1 MKVSWNS
8 NRKLGLALIAL
19 LTTLSLCLSPVIGGS
34 LASAD
39 ESAQVGFVYIESST
53 ISCGKQQNVVV
64 GLDNGAAIDSAM
76 LYMQVDGSEA
86 SLEADKI
93 IDDAALFS
101 FDLYSEGEV
110 RLLRIDVQINGSAV
124 AQSFDLDSESNPC
137 TFTVDGVAP
146 VMPLSLEGETEA
158 EPNSD
163 VTFVVSDA
171 NGNTQECSTLSDAVV
186 AASEGEAAGNARG
199 KDVVIVLDPGH
210 GGNDG
215 GASANG
221 LTESAL
227 TLSIAKY
234 CKVAL
239 QQYSGVTVYMTRE
252 SDVYVDLKAR
262 TDYAKSVGADAIVS
276 IHINSADASSANGA
290 EVWYPNNSSYKNELH
305 SSGASLSQSI
315 LNKLTALGLS
325 DRGIKTRDYGDGG
338 SEPRYED
345 GSMSDYYAIIRRAR
359 QNGYLGIIVEHAF
372 ITNPND
378 AAFLGQDSNLRRLGE
393 ADAEGIADAFGLT
406 KGYWGQDTEGNW
418 RYYVNDVAKT
428 GWICVNGSWY
438 WGDPDEGGSCVYSC
452 WREIDGNWYWF
463 DGNCAMASNRWI
475 NTEGAWYW
483 VDASGARQTGWQL
496 INGSWY
502 WFDPETDARATGL
515 TDVYG
520 TKYDFASDGAMVTGW
535 VREGGDWYYF
545 GASGAAVKGW
555 VLVNGS
561 WYWLDPETDIMK
573 TGWFELS
580 GNKYFLTASGAMET
594 GWLLD
599 NGSWYYFDCS
609 GAMTKGW
616 LCLGGVWYWLDP
628 GTGVMAT
635 GPADVSGTK
644 YCFASNGAMASGAW
658 VLDGS
663 DWYYADASG
672 ALSKGWMYNGSWY
685 YLDPATCKMAK
696 GLQEIGGTKYFLDN
710 DSGAMVVGWG
720 HDSDGSWYWGSSSG
734 ALATGWVKAGSWYYM
749 DPETYRMRTGWLEL
763 GPSESPTRY
772 YLAGSGAMVS
782 DSWVLDGSDWYYA
795 DASGAMASGWRC
807 VGGSWYWL
815 DPETGVMQTGWLQV
829 SGSKYYLGLNG
840 AMLTGWQNIS
850 NSRYYFDSSG
860 ACQEEQTL
868 SPVLGSPSASKEV
881 VISKMVAAYKNSDAS
896 YPIDELSKGGAP
908 SIESFCRI
916 LYEEATDEGVRPE
929 LLFCQAMKETGWL
942 RFGGIVKVGEFN
954 FGGLG
959 ATDVNPDANKFPDVR
974 TGLRAQTQ
982 HLVAYAKAGVNASDL
997 HHGLVDVRFNLV
1009 NKGSAPYVQY
1019 LGIPDNPQGT
1029 GWASSS
1035 GYGYDIV
1042 QMMKDCFGI

>member
-1 MKVSWNS
+1 
-8 NRKLGLALIAL
+8 
-19 LTTLSLCLSPVIGGS
+19 
-34 LASAD
+34 
-39 ESAQVGFVYIESST
+39 
-53 ISCGKQQNVVV
+53 
-64 GLDNGAAIDSAM
+64 
-76 LYMQVDGSEA
+76 MQVDGSEV

-93 IDDAALFS
+93 IDDTALFS

-146 VMPLSLEGETEA
+146 VMPLSLEDETGT

-171 NGNTQECSTLSDAVV
+171 NGNAQECSTLSDAVTT
-186 AASEGEAAGNARG
+186 ASEGEASSHAQG
-199 KDVVIVLDPGH
+199 KQVVIVLDPGH

-234 CKVAL
+234 CKAAL

-252 SDVYVDLKAR
+252 SDVYADLKAR

-305 SSGASLSQSI
+305 GSGASLSQSI

-406 KGYWGQDTEGNW
+406 KGHWEQDSEGKW
-418 RYYVNDVAKT
+418 RYFVNDIAQT
-428 GWICVNGSWY
+428 GWICVNGIWY
-438 WGDPDEGGSCVYSC
+438 WGDPDDAGACVNNC
-452 WREIDGNWYWF
+452 WREIEGKWYWF
-463 DGNCAMASNRWI
+463 ADNCAMTSNRWI
-475 NTEGAWYW
+475 NTEGIWYR
-483 VDASGARQTGWQL
+483 VGASGDRLTGWQL

-502 WFDPETDARATGL
+502 WLDPETGARATGL

-535 VREGGDWYYF
+535 VREGDDWYYF

-555 VLVNGS
+555 ALVNGS
-561 WYWLDPETDIMK
+561 WYWLDAETGIMK

-599 NGSWYYFDCS
+599 NGSWHYFGAS

-616 LCLGGVWYWLDP
+616 LCLGGVWYWLDLE
-628 GTGVMAT
+628 TGVMAT
-635 GPADVSGTK
+635 GPAEISGTN

-663 DWYYADASG
+663 DWYYADGSG
-672 ALSKGWMYNGSWY
+672 ALAKGWMYNGNWY
-685 YLDPATCKMAK
+685 YLDPSTCKMAK
-696 GLQEIGGTKYFLDN
+696 GLQEIGGTKYFFNN
-710 DSGAMVVGWG
+710 D
-720 HDSDGSWYWGSSSG
+720 
-734 ALATGWVKAGSWYYM
+734 
-749 DPETYRMRTGWLEL
+749 
-763 GPSESPTRY
+763 
-772 YLAGSGAMVS
+772 SGAMVS
-782 DSWVLDGSDWYYA
+782 DSWVLDGSDWYFF
-795 DASGAMASGWRC
+795 DSSGAMARGWAC

-815 DPETGVMQTGWLQV
+815 DPETGVMQTGWLEV
-829 SGSKYYLGLNG
+829 SGSKYYLGSNG
-840 AMLTGWQNIS
+840 AMLTGWQNID

-868 SPVLGSPSASKEV
+868 SPVLGSPPASKEV
-881 VISKMVAAYKNSDAS
+881 VISKMVAAYKRSGAS
-896 YPIDELSKGGAP
+896 YPASALSKGGAP
-908 SIESFCRI
+908 SIEDFCSI
-916 LYEEATDEGVRPE
+916 LYEEAVDEGIRPE

-959 ATDVNPDANKFPDVR
+959 ATDVDPNANKFRDVR

-1009 NKGSAPYVQY
+1009 NKGSAPYIQY

>member
-1 MKVSWNS
+1 MKVSRNS

-64 GLDNGAAIDSAM
+64 GLDNGAAIDSAT

-171 NGNTQECSTLSDAVV
+171 NGNAQECSTLSDAVV

-234 CKVAL
+234 CKAAL

-325 DRGIKTRDYGDGG
+325 DRGIKSRDYGDGG

-418 RYYVNDVAKT
+418 RYYINDVAKT

-438 WGDPDEGGSCVYSC
+438 WGDPDEGGSCVNSC

-502 WFDPETDARATGL
+502 WFDPETGARATGL

-520 TKYDFASDGAMVTGW
+520 TKYDFTSDGAMVTGW

-561 WYWLDPETDIMK
+561 WYWLDPETGIMK

-580 GNKYFLTASGAMET
+580 GNKYFLTASGAIET

-672 ALSKGWMYNGSWY
+672 ALT
-685 YLDPATCKMAK
+685 A
-696 GLQEIGGTKYFLDN
+696 
-710 DSGAMVVGWG
+710 
-720 HDSDGSWYWGSSSG
+720 
-734 ALATGWVKAGSWYYM
+734 GWVKAGSWYYM

-782 DSWVLDGSDWYYA
+782 DNWVFDGSDWYFF
-795 DASGAMASGWRC
+795 DGSGAMARGWAC

-815 DPETGVMQTGWLQV
+815 DPETGVMQTGWLEV
-829 SGSKYYLGLNG
+829 SGSKYFLGSNG
-840 AMLTGWQNIS
+840 AMLTGWQNID

-860 ACQEEQTL
+860 ACREEQML
-868 SPVLGSPSASKEV
+868 SPILGSPCAPQKV
-881 VISKMVAAYKNSDAS
+881 VLSKMIAAYKRSGALYPAS
-896 YPIDELSKGGAP
+896 ALSKGGAP
-908 SIESFCRI
+908 SIGDFCSI
-916 LYEEATDEGVRPE
+916 LYEEAVDEGIRPE

-942 RFGGIVKVGEFN
+942 RFGGIVKVEEFN

-959 ATDVNPDANKFPDVR
+959 ATDVDPNANKFRDVR

-982 HLVAYAKAGVNASDL
+982 HLVAYAKAGVKASDL

-1009 NKGSAPYVQY
+1009 NKGSAPYIQY

>member
-1 MKVSWNS
+1 
-8 NRKLGLALIAL
+8 
-19 LTTLSLCLSPVIGGS
+19 
-34 LASAD
+34 
-39 ESAQVGFVYIESST
+39 
-53 ISCGKQQNVVV
+53 
-64 GLDNGAAIDSAM
+64 
-76 LYMQVDGSEA
+76 
-86 SLEADKI
+86 
-93 IDDAALFS
+93 
-101 FDLYSEGEV
+101 
-110 RLLRIDVQINGSAV
+110 
-124 AQSFDLDSESNPC
+124 
-137 TFTVDGVAP
+137 
-146 VMPLSLEGETEA
+146 
-158 EPNSD
+158 
-163 VTFVVSDA
+163 
-171 NGNTQECSTLSDAVV
+171 
-186 AASEGEAAGNARG
+186 
-199 KDVVIVLDPGH
+199 
-210 GGNDG
+210 
-215 GASANG
+215 
-221 LTESAL
+221 
-227 TLSIAKY
+227 
-234 CKVAL
+234 
-239 QQYSGVTVYMTRE
+239 MTRE

-325 DRGIKTRDYGDGG
+325 DRGIKTKDYGDGG

-406 KGYWGQDTEGNW
+406 KGYWGQDTEGKW
-418 RYYVNDVAKT
+418 RYFVNDIAQT
-428 GWICVNGSWY
+428 GWICVNGIWY
-438 WGDPDEGGSCVYSC
+438 WGDPDDAGACVNNC
-452 WREIDGNWYWF
+452 WREIEGKWYWF
-463 DGNCAMASNRWI
+463 ADNCAMTSNRWI
-475 NTEGAWYW
+475 NTEGIWYW
-483 VDASGARQTGWQL
+483 VGASGDRLTGWQL

-502 WFDPETDARATGL
+502 WLDPETGARATGL
-515 TDVYG
+515 TDVHG

-535 VREGGDWYYF
+535 AREGDDWYYF
-545 GASGAAVKGW
+545 GASGAVAKGW
-555 VLVNGS
+555 ALVNGS
-561 WYWLDPETDIMK
+561 WYWLDAETGIMK

-580 GNKYFLTASGAMET
+580 GNKYFLTANGAMET

-599 NGSWYYFDCS
+599 NGSWYYFGAS

-616 LCLGGVWYWLDP
+616 LCLGGVWYWLDLE
-628 GTGVMAT
+628 TGVMTT
-635 GPADVSGTK
+635 GPAEISGTK
-644 YCFASNGAMASGAW
+644 YCFASSGAMASGAW

-663 DWYYADASG
+663 DWYYADGSG
-672 ALSKGWMYNGSWY
+672 ALSRGWMYNGNWY
-685 YLDPATCKMAK
+685 YLDPSTCKMAK
-696 GLQEIGGTKYFLDN
+696 GLQEIGGTKYFFNN
-710 DSGAMVVGWG
+710 D
-720 HDSDGSWYWGSSSG
+720 
-734 ALATGWVKAGSWYYM
+734 
-749 DPETYRMRTGWLEL
+749 
-763 GPSESPTRY
+763 
-772 YLAGSGAMVS
+772 SGAMVS
-782 DSWVLDGSDWYYA
+782 DSWVLDGSDWYFF
-795 DASGAMASGWRC
+795 DGSGAMARGWAC

-815 DPETGVMQTGWLQV
+815 DPETGVMQTGWLEV
-829 SGSKYYLGLNG
+829 SGSKYYLGSNG
-840 AMLTGWQNIS
+840 AMLTGWQNID

-860 ACQEEQTL
+860 AYREEQTL
-868 SPVLGSPSASKEV
+868 SPILGSPCAPKEV
-881 VISKMVAAYKNSDAS
+881 VLSKMIAAYKRSGAS
-896 YPIDELSKGGAP
+896 YPASALSKGGAP
-908 SIESFCRI
+908 SIKDFCSI
-916 LYEEATDEGVRPE
+916 LYEEAVDEGIRPE

-959 ATDVNPDANKFPDVR
+959 ATDVDPNANKFPDVR

-1009 NKGSAPYVQY
+1009 NKGSAPYIQY

>member
-64 GLDNGAAIDSAM
+64 GLDNGAAIDSAT

-234 CKVAL
+234 CKAAL

-406 KGYWGQDTEGNW
+406 KGHWEQDNEGKW
-418 RYYVNDVAKT
+418 RYFVNDIAQT

-438 WGDPDEGGSCVYSC
+438 WGDPDEDGACVDSC
-452 WREIDGNWYWF
+452 WREIEGKWYWF
-463 DGNCAMASNRWI
+463 ADNCAMVSNRWI
-475 NTEGAWYW
+475 NTESAWYW

-502 WFDPETDARATGL
+502 WLDPETGARATGL

-535 VREGGDWYYF
+535 VRVGDDWYYF
-545 GASGAAVKGW
+545 GASGAAAKGW

-561 WYWLDPETDIMK
+561 WYWLDPETGIMK

-599 NGSWYYFDCS
+599 NGSWYYFGAS

-616 LCLGGVWYWLDP
+616 LCLGGVWYWLDLE
-628 GTGVMAT
+628 TGVMTT
-635 GPADVSGTK
+635 GPAEISGTK
-644 YCFASNGAMASGAW
+644 YCFASSGAMASGAW

-663 DWYYADASG
+663 DWYYADGSG
-672 ALSKGWMYNGSWY
+672 ALSRGWMYNGNWY
-685 YLDPATCKMAK
+685 YLDPSTCKMAK
-696 GLQEIGGTKYFLDN
+696 GLQEIGGTKYFFNN
-710 DSGAMVVGWG
+710 D
-720 HDSDGSWYWGSSSG
+720 
-734 ALATGWVKAGSWYYM
+734 
-749 DPETYRMRTGWLEL
+749 
-763 GPSESPTRY
+763 
-772 YLAGSGAMVS
+772 SGAMVS
-782 DSWVLDGSDWYYA
+782 DSWVLDGSDWYFF
-795 DASGAMASGWRC
+795 DGSGAMARGWAC

-815 DPETGVMQTGWLQV
+815 DPETGVMQTGWLEV
-829 SGSKYYLGLNG
+829 SGSKYYLGSNG
-840 AMLTGWQNIS
+840 AMLTGWQNID

-860 ACQEEQTL
+860 AYREEQTL
-868 SPVLGSPSASKEV
+868 SPILGSPCAPKEV
-881 VISKMVAAYKNSDAS
+881 VLSKMIAAYKRSGAS
-896 YPIDELSKGGAP
+896 YPASALSKGGAP
-908 SIESFCRI
+908 SIEDFCSI
-916 LYEEATDEGVRPE
+916 LYEEAVDEGIRPE

-959 ATDVNPDANKFPDVR
+959 ATDVDPNANKFPDVR

-1009 NKGSAPYVQY
+1009 NKGSAPYIQY

-1035 GYGYDIV
+1035 RYGYDIV

>member
-1 MKVSWNS
+1 
-8 NRKLGLALIAL
+8 
-19 LTTLSLCLSPVIGGS
+19 
-34 LASAD
+34 
-39 ESAQVGFVYIESST
+39 
-53 ISCGKQQNVVV
+53 
-64 GLDNGAAIDSAM
+64 
-76 LYMQVDGSEA
+76 MQVDGSEV

-93 IDDAALFS
+93 IDDTALFS

-146 VMPLSLEGETEA
+146 VMPLSLEDETGT

-171 NGNTQECSTLSDAVV
+171 NGNAQECSTLSDAVTT
-186 AASEGEAAGNARG
+186 ASEGEASSHAQG
-199 KDVVIVLDPGH
+199 KQVVVVLDPGH

-234 CKVAL
+234 CKAAL

-305 SSGASLSQSI
+305 GSGASLSQSI

-406 KGYWGQDTEGNW
+406 KGHWEQDSEGKW
-418 RYYVNDVAKT
+418 RYFVNDIAQT
-428 GWICVNGSWY
+428 GWICVNGIWY
-438 WGDPDEGGSCVYSC
+438 WGDPDDAGACVNNC
-452 WREIDGNWYWF
+452 WREIEGKWYWF
-463 DGNCAMASNRWI
+463 ADNCAMTSNRWI
-475 NTEGAWYW
+475 NTEGIWYR
-483 VDASGARQTGWQL
+483 VGASGDRLTGWQL

-502 WFDPETDARATGL
+502 WLDPETGARATGL

-535 VREGGDWYYF
+535 VREGDDWYYF

-555 VLVNGS
+555 ALVNGS
-561 WYWLDPETDIMK
+561 WYWLDAETGIMK

-599 NGSWYYFDCS
+599 NGSWHYFGAS

-616 LCLGGVWYWLDP
+616 LCLGGVWYWLDLE
-628 GTGVMAT
+628 TGVMAT
-635 GPADVSGTK
+635 GPAEISGTN

-663 DWYYADASG
+663 DWYYADGSG
-672 ALSKGWMYNGSWY
+672 ALAKGWMYNGNWY
-685 YLDPATCKMAK
+685 YLDPSTCKMAK
-696 GLQEIGGTKYFLDN
+696 GLQEIGGTKYFFNN
-710 DSGAMVVGWG
+710 D
-720 HDSDGSWYWGSSSG
+720 
-734 ALATGWVKAGSWYYM
+734 
-749 DPETYRMRTGWLEL
+749 
-763 GPSESPTRY
+763 
-772 YLAGSGAMVS
+772 SGAMVS
-782 DSWVLDGSDWYYA
+782 DSWVLDGSDWYFF
-795 DASGAMASGWRC
+795 DSSGAMARGWAC

-815 DPETGVMQTGWLQV
+815 DPETGVMQTGWLEV
-829 SGSKYYLGLNG
+829 SGSKYYLGSNG
-840 AMLTGWQNIS
+840 AMLTGWQNIDK
-850 NSRYYFDSSG
+850 SRYYFDSSG

-868 SPVLGSPSASKEV
+868 SPVLGSPPASKEV
-881 VISKMVAAYKNSDAS
+881 VISKMVAAYKRSGAS
-896 YPIDELSKGGAP
+896 YPASALSKGGAP
-908 SIESFCRI
+908 SIEDFCSI
-916 LYEEATDEGVRPE
+916 LYEEAVDEGIRPE

-959 ATDVNPDANKFPDVR
+959 ATDVDPNANKFRDVR

-1009 NKGSAPYVQY
+1009 NKGSAPYIQY

-1042 QMMKDCFGI
+1042 QMMKDCFGF

>member
-1 MKVSWNS
+1 
-8 NRKLGLALIAL
+8 
-19 LTTLSLCLSPVIGGS
+19 
-34 LASAD
+34 
-39 ESAQVGFVYIESST
+39 
-53 ISCGKQQNVVV
+53 
-64 GLDNGAAIDSAM
+64 
-76 LYMQVDGSEA
+76 MQVDGSEV

-93 IDDAALFS
+93 IDDTALFS

-146 VMPLSLEGETEA
+146 VMPLSLEDETGT

-171 NGNTQECSTLSDAVV
+171 NGNAQECSTLSDAVTT
-186 AASEGEAAGNARG
+186 ASEGEASSHAQG
-199 KDVVIVLDPGH
+199 KQVVIVLDPGH

-234 CKVAL
+234 CKAAL

-305 SSGASLSQSI
+305 GSGASLSQSI

-406 KGYWGQDTEGNW
+406 KGHWEQDSEGKW
-418 RYYVNDVAKT
+418 RYFVNDIAQT
-428 GWICVNGSWY
+428 GWICVNGIWY
-438 WGDPDEGGSCVYSC
+438 WGDPDDAGACVNNC
-452 WREIDGNWYWF
+452 WREIEGKWYWF
-463 DGNCAMASNRWI
+463 ADNCAMTSNRWI
-475 NTEGAWYW
+475 NTEGIWYR
-483 VDASGARQTGWQL
+483 VGASGDRLTGWQL

-502 WFDPETDARATGL
+502 WLDPETGARATGL

-535 VREGGDWYYF
+535 VREGDDWYYF

-555 VLVNGS
+555 ALVNGS
-561 WYWLDPETDIMK
+561 WYWLDAETGIMK

-599 NGSWYYFDCS
+599 NGSWHYFGAS

-616 LCLGGVWYWLDP
+616 LCLGGVWYWLDLE
-628 GTGVMAT
+628 TGVMAT
-635 GPADVSGTK
+635 GPAEISGTN

-663 DWYYADASG
+663 DWYYADGSG
-672 ALSKGWMYNGSWY
+672 ALAKGWMYNGNWY
-685 YLDPATCKMAK
+685 YLDPSTCKMAK
-696 GLQEIGGTKYFLDN
+696 GLQEIGGTKYFFNN
-710 DSGAMVVGWG
+710 D
-720 HDSDGSWYWGSSSG
+720 
-734 ALATGWVKAGSWYYM
+734 
-749 DPETYRMRTGWLEL
+749 
-763 GPSESPTRY
+763 
-772 YLAGSGAMVS
+772 SGAMVS
-782 DSWVLDGSDWYYA
+782 DSWVLDGSDWYFF
-795 DASGAMASGWRC
+795 DSSGAMARGWAC

-815 DPETGVMQTGWLQV
+815 DPETGVMQTGWLEV
-829 SGSKYYLGLNG
+829 SGSKYYLGSNG
-840 AMLTGWQNIS
+840 AMLTGWQNID

-868 SPVLGSPSASKEV
+868 SPVLGSPPASKEV
-881 VISKMVAAYKNSDAS
+881 VISKMVAAYKRSGAS
-896 YPIDELSKGGAP
+896 YPASALSKGGAP
-908 SIESFCRI
+908 SIEDFCSI
-916 LYEEATDEGVRPE
+916 LYEEAVDEGIRPE

-959 ATDVNPDANKFPDVR
+959 ATDVDPNANKFRDVR

-1009 NKGSAPYVQY
+1009 NKGSAPYIQY

>member
-1 MKVSWNS
+1 MKVSRNS

-19 LTTLSLCLSPVIGGS
+19 LATLSLCLSPVIGGS

-39 ESAQVGFVYIESST
+39 ESAQVGFVYIESSA

-64 GLDNGAAIDSAM
+64 GLDNGAAIDSAT
-76 LYMQVDGSEA
+76 LYMQVDGSEV

-93 IDDAALFS
+93 IDDTALFS

-110 RLLRIDVQINGSAV
+110 RLLRIDVQVNGSAV

-146 VMPLSLEGETEA
+146 VMPLSLEDETGT

-171 NGNTQECSTLSDAVV
+171 NGNAQECSTLSDAV
-186 AASEGEAAGNARG
+186 ATASEGEASSHAQG
-199 KDVVIVLDPGH
+199 KQVVIVLDPGH

-234 CKVAL
+234 CKAAL

-252 SDVYVDLKAR
+252 SDVYVDLNAR

-305 SSGASLSQSI
+305 GSGASLSQSI

-325 DRGIKTRDYGDGG
+325 DRGIKTKDYGDRG

-378 AAFLGQDSNLRRLGE
+378 AAFMGQDSNLRRLGE

-406 KGYWGQDTEGNW
+406 KGHWEQDNEGKW
-418 RYYVNDVAKT
+418 RYFVNDIAQT

-438 WGDPDEGGSCVYSC
+438 WGDPDEDGACVDSC
-452 WREIDGNWYWF
+452 WREIEGKWYWF
-463 DGNCAMASNRWI
+463 ADNCAMVSNRWI
-475 NTEGAWYW
+475 NTESAWYW

-502 WFDPETDARATGL
+502 WLDPETGARATGL

-535 VREGGDWYYF
+535 VRVGDDWYYF
-545 GASGAAVKGW
+545 GASGAAAKGW

-561 WYWLDPETDIMK
+561 WYWLDPETGIMK

-599 NGSWYYFDCS
+599 NGSWYYFGAS

-616 LCLGGVWYWLDP
+616 LCLGGVWYWLGP
-628 GTGVMAT
+628 ETGVMAA

-644 YCFASNGAMASGAW
+644 YYFASNGVMASGAW

-672 ALSKGWMYNGSWY
+672 ALSRGWMYNGNWY

-696 GLQEIGGTKYFLDN
+696 GLQEIGGTKYFFNN
-710 DSGAMVVGWG
+710 DTGAMVVGWG
-720 HDSDGSWYWGSSSG
+720 LDSDGSWYWGSSSG

-763 GPSESPTRY
+763 GPSESPTWY

-782 DSWVLDGSDWYYA
+782 DSWVLDGSDWYFF
-795 DASGAMASGWRC
+795 DGSGAMARGWAC

-815 DPETGVMQTGWLQV
+815 DPETGVMQTGWLEI
-829 SGSKYYLGLNG
+829 SGSKYYLGSNG
-840 AMLTGWQNIS
+840 AMLTGWQKID

-860 ACQEEQTL
+860 ACREEQTL
-868 SPVLGSPSASKEV
+868 SPILGSPCAPKEV
-881 VISKMVAAYKNSDAS
+881 VLSKMIAAYKRSGAS
-896 YPIDELSKGGAP
+896 YPASALSKGGAP
-908 SIESFCRI
+908 SIEDFCSI
-916 LYEEATDEGVRPE
+916 PYEEAVDEGIRPE

-959 ATDVNPDANKFPDVR
+959 ATDVDPNANKFRDVR

-1029 GWASSS
+1029 GWASSPR
-1035 GYGYDIV
+1035 YGYDIV

>member
-1 MKVSWNS
+1 
-8 NRKLGLALIAL
+8 
-19 LTTLSLCLSPVIGGS
+19 
-34 LASAD
+34 
-39 ESAQVGFVYIESST
+39 
-53 ISCGKQQNVVV
+53 
-64 GLDNGAAIDSAM
+64 
-76 LYMQVDGSEA
+76 
-86 SLEADKI
+86 
-93 IDDAALFS
+93 
-101 FDLYSEGEV
+101 
-110 RLLRIDVQINGSAV
+110 
-124 AQSFDLDSESNPC
+124 
-137 TFTVDGVAP
+137 
-146 VMPLSLEGETEA
+146 
-158 EPNSD
+158 
-163 VTFVVSDA
+163 
-171 NGNTQECSTLSDAVV
+171 
-186 AASEGEAAGNARG
+186 
-199 KDVVIVLDPGH
+199 
-210 GGNDG
+210 
-215 GASANG
+215 
-221 LTESAL
+221 
-227 TLSIAKY
+227 
-234 CKVAL
+234 
-239 QQYSGVTVYMTRE
+239 
-252 SDVYVDLKAR
+252 
-262 TDYAKSVGADAIVS
+262 
-276 IHINSADASSANGA
+276 
-290 EVWYPNNSSYKNELH
+290 
-305 SSGASLSQSI
+305 
-315 LNKLTALGLS
+315 
-325 DRGIKTRDYGDGG
+325 
-338 SEPRYED
+338 
-345 GSMSDYYAIIRRAR
+345 MSDYYAIIRRAR

-406 KGYWGQDTEGNW
+406 KGHWEQDNEGKW
-418 RYYVNDVAKT
+418 RYFVNDIAQT

-438 WGDPDEGGSCVYSC
+438 WGDPDEDGACVDSC
-452 WREIDGNWYWF
+452 WREIEGEWYWF
-463 DGNCAMASNRWI
+463 ADNCAMVSNRWI
-475 NTEGAWYW
+475 NTESAWYW

-502 WFDPETDARATGL
+502 WLDPETGARATGL

-535 VREGGDWYYF
+535 VRVGDDWYYF
-545 GASGAAVKGW
+545 GASGAAAKGW

-561 WYWLDPETDIMK
+561 WYWLDPETGIMK

-599 NGSWYYFDCS
+599 NGSWYYFGAS

-616 LCLGGVWYWLDP
+616 LCLGGVWYWLGP
-628 GTGVMAT
+628 ETGVMAT

-644 YCFASNGAMASGAW
+644 YYFASNGVMASGAW

-672 ALSKGWMYNGSWY
+672 ALSRGWMYNGNWY

-696 GLQEIGGTKYFLDN
+696 GLQEIGGTKYFFNN
-710 DSGAMVVGWG
+710 DTGAMAVGWG
-720 HDSDGSWYWGSSSG
+720 LDSDGSWYWGSSSG

-763 GPSESPTRY
+763 GPSESPTWY

-782 DSWVLDGSDWYYA
+782 DSWVLDGSDWYFF
-795 DASGAMASGWRC
+795 DGSGAMARGWAC

-815 DPETGVMQTGWLQV
+815 DPETGVMQTGWLEV
-829 SGSKYYLGLNG
+829 SGSKYHLGSNG
-840 AMLTGWQNIS
+840 AMLTGWQKID

-860 ACQEEQTL
+860 ACREEQTL
-868 SPVLGSPSASKEV
+868 SPILGSPCAPKEV
-881 VISKMVAAYKNSDAS
+881 VLSKMIAAYKRSGAS
-896 YPIDELSKGGAP
+896 YPASALSKGGAP
-908 SIESFCRI
+908 SIEDFCSI
-916 LYEEATDEGVRPE
+916 LYEEAVDEGIRPE

-959 ATDVNPDANKFPDVR
+959 ATDVDPNANKFRDVR

-1029 GWASSS
+1029 GWASSPR
-1035 GYGYDIV
+1035 YGYDIV

>member
-1 MKVSWNS
+1 MKVSRNS

-39 ESAQVGFVYIESST
+39 ESAQVGFVYIELST

-64 GLDNGAAIDSAM
+64 GLDNGAAIDSAT

-171 NGNTQECSTLSDAVV
+171 NGNAQECSTLSDAVV

-234 CKVAL
+234 CKAAL

-325 DRGIKTRDYGDGG
+325 DRGIKSRDYGDGG

-418 RYYVNDVAKT
+418 RYYINDVAKT

-438 WGDPDEGGSCVYSC
+438 WGDPDEGGSCVNSC

-502 WFDPETDARATGL
+502 WLDPETGARATGL

-535 VREGGDWYYF
+535 VREGDDWYYF
-545 GASGAAVKGW
+545 DASGAAVKGW
-555 VLVNGS
+555 ALVNGS
-561 WYWLDPETDIMK
+561 WYWLDPETSIMQ
-573 TGWFELS
+573 TGWLELS
-580 GNKYFLTASGAMET
+580 GNKYFLTASGAMKT
-594 GWLLD
+594 GWSLD

-628 GTGVMAT
+628 ETGVMAT
-635 GPADVSGTK
+635 GLADVSGTK
-644 YCFASNGAMASGAW
+644 YCFASNGVMASGVW
-658 VLDGS
+658 VLAGS
-663 DWYYADASG
+663 DWYYADVSG
-672 ALSKGWMYNGSWY
+672 ALSRGWMYNGNWY

-696 GLQEIGGTKYFLDN
+696 GLQEIGGTKYFFNN
-710 DSGAMVVGWG
+710 DSGAMAVGWG
-720 HDSDGSWYWGSSSG
+720 LDSDGSWYWGSSSG

-749 DPETYRMRTGWLEL
+749 DPETYKMRTGWLEL
-763 GPSESPTRY
+763 GQSESPARY

-782 DSWVLDGSDWYYA
+782 DNWVLDGSDWYYA
-795 DASGAMASGWRC
+795 DASGAMASGWRY
-807 VGGSWYWL
+807 VRGSWYWL
-815 DPETGVMQTGWLQV
+815 DPKTGVMQTGWLQV
-829 SGSKYYLGLNG
+829 SGSKYYLGSNG
-840 AMLTGWQNIS
+840 AMLTGWQNID

-860 ACQEEQTL
+860 ACQGEQTL

-881 VISKMVAAYKNSDAS
+881 VISKMVAAYKNSGAS
-896 YPIDELSKGGAP
+896 YPDDELSKGGAP
-908 SIESFCRI
+908 SIESFCSI

-959 ATDVNPDANKFPDVR
+959 ATDDDPDANKFPDVR

-1009 NKGSAPYVQY
+1009 NKGSAPYIQY

>member
-1 MKVSWNS
+1 MKVSRNS

-19 LTTLSLCLSPVIGGS
+19 FTTLSLCLSPVIGGS

-39 ESAQVGFVYIESST
+39 ESAQVGFVYIESSA

-64 GLDNGAAIDSAM
+64 GLDNGAAIDSAT
-76 LYMQVDGSEA
+76 LYMQVDGSEV

-93 IDDAALFS
+93 IDDTALFS

-146 VMPLSLEGETEA
+146 VMPLSLEDETEA

-171 NGNTQECSTLSDAVV
+171 NGNAQECSTLSDAVA

-234 CKVAL
+234 CKAAL

-305 SSGASLSQSI
+305 GSGASLSQSI

-325 DRGIKTRDYGDGG
+325 DRGIKTKDYGDGG

-406 KGYWGQDTEGNW
+406 KGYWGQDTEGKW
-418 RYYVNDVAKT
+418 RYFVNDIAQT
-428 GWICVNGSWY
+428 GWICVNGIWY
-438 WGDPDEGGSCVYSC
+438 WGDPDDAGACVNNC
-452 WREIDGNWYWF
+452 WREIEGKWYWF
-463 DGNCAMASNRWI
+463 ADNCAMTSNRWI
-475 NTEGAWYW
+475 NTEGIWYR
-483 VDASGARQTGWQL
+483 VGASGDRLTGWQL

-502 WFDPETDARATGL
+502 WLDPETGARATGL

-535 VREGGDWYYF
+535 VREGDDWYYF

-555 VLVNGS
+555 ALVNGS
-561 WYWLDPETDIMK
+561 WYWLDPETGIMK
-573 TGWFELS
+573 TGRFELS
-580 GNKYFLTASGAMET
+580 GNKYFLTAS
-594 GWLLD
+594 
-599 NGSWYYFDCS
+599 
-609 GAMTKGW
+609 
-616 LCLGGVWYWLDP
+616 
-628 GTGVMAT
+628 
-635 GPADVSGTK
+635 
-644 YCFASNGAMASGAW
+644 GAMASGAW

-663 DWYYADASG
+663 DWYYADGSG
-672 ALSKGWMYNGSWY
+672 ALAKGWMYDGNWY
-685 YLDPATCKMAK
+685 YLDPSTCKMAK
-696 GLQEIGGTKYFLDN
+696 GLQEIGGTKYFFNN
-710 DSGAMVVGWG
+710 DSGAMAVGWG
-720 HDSDGSWYWGSSSG
+720 LDSDGSWYWGSSSG

-749 DPETYRMRTGWLEL
+749 DPETYRMRTGWLEQ
-763 GPSESPTRY
+763 GPSESPARY

-782 DSWVLDGSDWYYA
+782 DSWVLDGSDWYFF
-795 DASGAMASGWRC
+795 DGSGAMARGWAC

-815 DPETGVMQTGWLQV
+815 DPETGVMQTGWLEV
-829 SGSKYYLGLNG
+829 SGSKYYLGSNG
-840 AMLTGWQNIS
+840 AMLTGWQNID

-860 ACQEEQTL
+860 VCREEQML
-868 SPVLGSPSASKEV
+868 SPILGSPCAPKEV
-881 VISKMVAAYKNSDAS
+881 ILSKMIAAYKRSGAS
-896 YPIDELSKGGAP
+896 YPASALSKGGAP
-908 SIESFCRI
+908 SIGDFCSI
-916 LYEEATDEGVRPE
+916 LYEEAVDEGIRPE

-942 RFGGIVKVGEFN
+942 RFGGIVKVEEFN

-959 ATDVNPDANKFPDVR
+959 ATDVDPDANKFRDVR

-982 HLVAYAKAGVNASDL
+982 HLVAYAKAGVDASDL

-1009 NKGSAPYVQY
+1009 NKGSAPYIQY

>member
-1 MKVSWNS
+1 MKVSRNS

-64 GLDNGAAIDSAM
+64 GLDNGAAIDSAT

-93 IDDAALFS
+93 IHDAALFS

-163 VTFVVSDA
+163 VTFVVSDV
-171 NGNTQECSTLSDAVV
+171 NGNAQECSTLSDAVV

-234 CKVAL
+234 CKAAL

-305 SSGASLSQSI
+305 SSGVSLSQSI

-345 GSMSDYYAIIRRAR
+345 GSMSDYYAIVRRAR

-378 AAFLGQDSNLRRLGE
+378 AAFLEQDSNLRRLGE

-438 WGDPDEGGSCVYSC
+438 WGDPDEGGSCVNSC

-561 WYWLDPETDIMK
+561 WYWLDLETDIMK

-672 ALSKGWMYNGSWY
+672 AL
-685 YLDPATCKMAK
+685 
-696 GLQEIGGTKYFLDN
+696 
-710 DSGAMVVGWG
+710 
-720 HDSDGSWYWGSSSG
+720 
-734 ALATGWVKAGSWYYM
+734 
-749 DPETYRMRTGWLEL
+749 
-763 GPSESPTRY
+763 
-772 YLAGSGAMVS
+772 
-782 DSWVLDGSDWYYA
+782 
-795 DASGAMASGWRC
+795 ASGWRC

-815 DPETGVMQTGWLQV
+815 DPETGVMQIGWLQV
-829 SGSKYYLGLNG
+829 SGSKYYLGSNG
-840 AMLTGWQNIS
+840 AMLTGWQNIN

-959 ATDVNPDANKFPDVR
+959 ATDVDPDANKFPDVR

-982 HLVAYAKAGVNASDL
+982 HLVAYAKAGVKASDL

-1009 NKGSAPYVQY
+1009 NKGSAPYIQY

-1042 QMMKDCFGI
+1042 QMMKDCFGIRFD

>member
-64 GLDNGAAIDSAM
+64 GLDNGAAIDSAT

-234 CKVAL
+234 CKAAL

-338 SEPRYED
+338 SGPRYED

-438 WGDPDEGGSCVYSC
+438 WGDPDEGGSCVNSC

-573 TGWFELS
+573 TGWLELS

-599 NGSWYYFDCS
+599 NGSWYYFDAS

-616 LCLGGVWYWLDP
+616 LCLGGVWYWLDLE
-628 GTGVMAT
+628 TGVMAT
-635 GPADVSGTK
+635 GPAEISGTK
-644 YCFASNGAMASGAW
+644 YYFASNGAMASGAW

-672 ALSKGWMYNGSWY
+672 AL
-685 YLDPATCKMAK
+685 
-696 GLQEIGGTKYFLDN
+696 
-710 DSGAMVVGWG
+710 
-720 HDSDGSWYWGSSSG
+720 
-734 ALATGWVKAGSWYYM
+734 ATGWVNAGSWYYM

-763 GPSESPTRY
+763 GPSESPTWY

-782 DSWVLDGSDWYYA
+782 DSWVLDGSDWYFF
-795 DASGAMASGWRC
+795 DGSGAMARGWAC

-829 SGSKYYLGLNG
+829 SGSKYYLGSNG
-840 AMLTGWQNIS
+840 AMLTGWQKID

-860 ACQEEQTL
+860 ACREEQTL
-868 SPVLGSPSASKEV
+868 SPILGSPCAPKEV
-881 VISKMVAAYKNSDAS
+881 VLSKMIAAYKRSGAS
-896 YPIDELSKGGAP
+896 YPASALSKGGAP
-908 SIESFCRI
+908 SIEDFCSI
-916 LYEEATDEGVRPE
+916 LYEEAVDEGIRPE

-959 ATDVNPDANKFPDVR
+959 ATDVDPNANKFRDVR

-1009 NKGSAPYVQY
+1009 NKGSAPYIQY